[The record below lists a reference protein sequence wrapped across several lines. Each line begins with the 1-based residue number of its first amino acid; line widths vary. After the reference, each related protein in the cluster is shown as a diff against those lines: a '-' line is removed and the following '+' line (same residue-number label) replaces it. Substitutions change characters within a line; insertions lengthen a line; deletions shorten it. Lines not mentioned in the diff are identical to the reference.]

1 MLYIEFSCNSI
12 MRYVA
17 AMPFFVHGNALVAR
31 VELHHSHGASNK
43 TVCMQSYG
51 ACSRH
56 RAALKGG
63 SNRPLVWV
71 CISSPHPTLLYLFF
85 FFFTITRIIVV
96 LVIFCK
102 KKKAFN
108 SEMIPFLYISM
119 HILETTWSFVAT
131 SVDLIPIRYGRINQ
145 LPYAE
150 IPTVYVPPIHIA
162 WVFLFIGI

>member
-1 MLYIEFSCNSI
+1 

-85 FFFTITRIIVV
+85 FFFYNYKNNCSVGNILQEEESIQ
-96 LVIFCK
+96 LGDD
-102 KKKAFN
+102 
-108 SEMIPFLYISM
+108 PFSLHFDAYS
-119 HILETTWSFVAT
+119 
-131 SVDLIPIRYGRINQ
+131 
-145 LPYAE
+145 
-150 IPTVYVPPIHIA
+150 
-162 WVFLFIGI
+162 